1 MKINIQKLT
10 EENSKQEKH
19 TSKLNGIW
27 QHLSRGIIKLNLL
40 SNPAR
45 KTQVRERERESLC
58 VRQREREKERER
70 ERESGR

>member
-45 KTQVRERERESLC
+45 KTQVREK
-58 VRQREREKERER
+58 EKERER
-70 ERESGR
+70 ERERL

>member
-45 KTQVRERERESLC
+45 KTQVRERE
-58 VRQREREKERER
+58 
-70 ERESGR
+70 